1 MNEYDRILYVLWWE
15 CGVSNNWYVIGTYT
29 SRAEVLKAAR
39 HCLEHDDG
47 SGWYYVN
54 YITLNDKAYK
64 LTEHNVN
71 RDTL

>member
-1 MNEYDRILYVLWWE
+1 MNEYDRMLYVLWWE
-15 CGVSNNWYVIGTYT
+15 CGVANDWRVIGTYT
-29 SRAEVLKAAR
+29 SRAEVLREAR